1 MIEILNI
8 MMPFLN
14 IFFIYGVIISVIGII
29 NIMGI
34 KKIFFNTSTF
44 NKLKTVKFRQNAIML
59 CFAIGNY
66 ALVHLIALISFEVM
80 LLIAYLYIF
89 FMLFIPIGIVTSL
102 VFLKSFTQIGINKFR
117 LVILWMS
124 TTVPILDLIIIK
136 LIKHKMNF

>member
-1 MIEILNI
+1 MTEILNI

-14 IFFIYGVIISVIGII
+14 IFFIYSIIISVIGII

-34 KKIFFNTSTF
+34 RKIFFNTSKL
-44 NKLKTVKFRQNAIML
+44 NKLKTVKFRQDAIMI
-59 CFAIGNY
+59 CFAVGSY
-66 ALVHLIALISFEVM
+66 ALVHMIALISFEVM

-117 LVILWMS
+117 LALLWMS

>member
-34 KKIFFNTSTF
+34 KKIFFNISKF

-59 CFAIGNY
+59 CLAIGNY
-66 ALVHLIALISFEVM
+66 ALVHMIALISFEVM

-102 VFLKSFTQIGINKFR
+102 IFLKSFTQIGINKFR
-117 LVILWMS
+117 LVIFWMS

-136 LIKHKMNF
+136 LIKHKMNY